1 MSVNGSDADGGC
13 PKKCLGMASG
23 IRTCDCIG
31 TAREGNITGVL
42 IDGMI
47 PTIDTSQ
54 RGNWASQLFTIQAS
68 MTSYALGFRLQ
79 SHVKLQE
86 VELYVLYCPAWQ
98 IGATTVNI
106 YDSTTYP
113 NFIRTAPSVGSVT
126 LTSKMQNCENLTRVS
141 IPLQTTLR
149 VSSYF
154 IEFTNPAQVH
164 WLHIAEV
171 RFSDQPIP
179 TVTTGTTDPITA
191 ANPGTAIII
200 LQQCKLLFMHVKF
213 PIIIV

>member
-1 MSVNGSDADGGC
+1 M
-13 PKKCLGMASG
+13 
-23 IRTCDCIG
+23 G
-31 TAREGNITGVL
+31 TSREGNITGVL

-54 RGNWASQLFTIQAS
+54 TGNWASQLFTVKAS
-68 MTSYALGFRLQ
+68 MTSYALGFRFQ
-79 SHVKLQE
+79 SHVALQE
-86 VELYVLYCPAWQ
+86 MELYVLYCPAWQ
-98 IGATTVNI
+98 IGATTINV

-113 NFIRTAPSVGSVT
+113 SFIKTVPSVGSVN
-126 LTSKMQNCENLTRVS
+126 LTSNMQNCESLTRVS

-154 IEFTNPAQVH
+154 IEFTNPTQVH

-179 TVTTGTTDPITA
+179 NSTITTTLAIT
-191 ANPGTAIII
+191 NTACEYLIIN
-200 LQQCKLLFMHVKF
+200 VYSY
-213 PIIIV
+213 

>member
-1 MSVNGSDADGGC
+1 MNGSDADGGC
-13 PKKCLGMASG
+13 PQECMGEANG
-23 IRTCDCIG
+23 IRRCDCIG
-31 TAREGNITGVL
+31 TAREGTITGVL

-54 RGNWASQLFTIQAS
+54 RGNWASQLFTVQLGT
-68 MTSYALGFRLQ
+68 TSYALGFRLQ
-79 SHVKLQE
+79 SRVALQE

-98 IGATTVNI
+98 IGATTINV

-113 NFIRTAPSVGSVT
+113 SFIRTAPGVGSVN
-126 LTSKMQNCENLTRVS
+126 LTSNMQNCSSLTRVS

-149 VSSYF
+149 VSGYF
-154 IEFTNPAQVH
+154 IEFTNPTLIY

-179 TVTTGTTDPITA
+179 TLSTDPTDPVIE
-191 ANPGTAIII
+191 PGT
-200 LQQCKLLFMHVKF
+200 LCF
-213 PIIIV
+213 